1 MLLSVETGEVSNDAK
16 CGTDSAPEL
25 SPDSVS
31 VGIKELLISRSCWVG
46 EGLSPFPSPRSHL
59 NLP

>member
-16 CGTDSAPEL
+16 CGRVSVPEL
-25 SPDSVS
+25 SPDPVS
-31 VGIKELLISRSCWVG
+31 VGTKELLISRSCWMG
-46 EGLSPFPSPRSHL
+46 EGLPPFPSPLFHL

>member
-16 CGTDSAPEL
+16 CGTDSVPEL
-25 SPDSVS
+25 SRDSVS
-31 VGIKELLISRSCWVG
+31 AGIKELLIPRSCCVG
-46 EGLSPFPSPRSHL
+46 EGLSPFPSPLCHL